1 MLSYSLKWLNAMLVI
16 YSGEEGA
23 DFRKTFLCF
32 LDISLHRTITLGKGA
47 SVLQTHSLRFF
58 ILFLLR
64 TISVLF
70 FQPAFP
76 DYFIRH
82 RFFFCFFFFKKP
94 QRVHSSWTW
103 GDAERTRAGFQNN
116 NFITTPFR
124 SSSNSFLFFSRKSQ
138 SIYYGRST
146 SFLPSFILYLLA
158 IIRLPLFV
166 KRDPRNACTQQV
178 TRRVKSR
185 GSGSLAS
192 AVLRVYF
199 FSLSPFFS
207 PIGRR

>member
-1 MLSYSLKWLNAMLVI
+1 MHLFCKLIHYDFLFFTYYERFQFFSSNPRSLIIFFAIVFSSSSSSSRNLNACTRVELEATLNGRVPGSKI
-16 YSGEEGA
+16 
-23 DFRKTFLCF
+23 
-32 LDISLHRTITLGKGA
+32 TILLPPHSEAQATL
-47 SVLQTHSLRFF
+47 F
-58 ILFLLR
+58 I
-64 TISVLF
+64 
-70 FQPAFP
+70 
-76 DYFIRH
+76 
-82 RFFFCFFFFKKP
+82 
-94 QRVHSSWTW
+94 
-103 GDAERTRAGFQNN
+103 
-116 NFITTPFR
+116 
-124 SSSNSFLFFSRKSQ
+124 FSRKSQ